1 MYSELLFIQ
10 QNARLATFQMFI
22 IVCSISFLGSFC
34 LLNVQQYFVFLA
46 VKEIFHDHKFSEYAS
61 CNHNM
66 QSDFSAL
73 EVVTNIFSGGVQGLS
88 VLL

>member
-1 MYSELLFIQ
+1 MYSELLSIQ

-22 IVCSISFLGSFC
+22 IACSISFLGSFC

-46 VKEIFHDHKFSEYAS
+46 VKEFFNDHKFSEYAS

-88 VLL
+88 ILL

>member
-73 EVVTNIFSGGVQGLS
+73 EVVTNIFSGEVQGLS
-88 VLL
+88 ILL

>member
-1 MYSELLFIQ
+1 MYSELLSIQ

-22 IVCSISFLGSFC
+22 IACSISFLGSFC

-46 VKEIFHDHKFSEYAS
+46 VKFFNDHKFSEYAS

-73 EVVTNIFSGGVQGLS
+73 EVVTNICSGGVQGLS
-88 VLL
+88 ILL